1 MTGSNTTTL
10 KRTPEQAVSCDVPAD
25 QTVRVSPVKT
35 FNATVLK
42 AKSLDGEHSLTSM
55 MSSRR
60 SGLHSL
66 HKKFAEEMEQ
76 RRRVSFAAAS
86 EEKNNSF
93 AAASE
98 EKNSVSEPPL
108 KRRRFQRRNSK
119 TAAMMFNSMAS
130 IVSSDLGDSPIDEKP
145 KEAKA
150 AEDSWEGGVEIAEE
164 LVRQLKLRRQ
174 SLNDALA

>member
-1 MTGSNTTTL
+1 MAGSNSTTL
-10 KRTPEQAVSCDVPAD
+10 KRTPEQDVSCDVPAE

-35 FNATVLK
+35 FDATVLK

-86 EEKNNSF
+86 EEKN
-93 AAASE
+93 
-98 EKNSVSEPPL
+98 SVSEPPL

-119 TAAMMFNSMAS
+119 TAAMMFSSMAS
-130 IVSSDLGDSPIDEKP
+130 IVSSDLGDSSIDEKP

-150 AEDSWEGGVEIAEE
+150 SEDSWEGGLEIAEE
-164 LVRQLKLRRQ
+164 LVRQLKLRRKTL
-174 SLNDALA
+174 SDALA

>member
-1 MTGSNTTTL
+1 MTGSNTITL
-10 KRTPEQAVSCDVPAD
+10 NRNPEQDVSCDVPAD

-35 FNATVLK
+35 FDATVLK

-86 EEKNNSF
+86 EEKN
-93 AAASE
+93 
-98 EKNSVSEPPL
+98 SVSEPPL
-108 KRRRFQRRNSK
+108 KRRRFERRNSK
-119 TAAMMFNSMAS
+119 TAAMMFSSMAS
-130 IVSSDLGDSPIDEKP
+130 IVSSDLGDSSIDEKP
-145 KEAKA
+145 KEAKVS
-150 AEDSWEGGVEIAEE
+150 EDSWEGGLEIAEE

-174 SLNDALA
+174 SLNNALA